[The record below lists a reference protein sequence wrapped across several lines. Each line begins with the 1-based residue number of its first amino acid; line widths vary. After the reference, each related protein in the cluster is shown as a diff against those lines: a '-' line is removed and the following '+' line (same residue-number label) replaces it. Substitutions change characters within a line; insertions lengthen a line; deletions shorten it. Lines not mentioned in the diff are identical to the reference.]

1 MPGMRLLH
9 RIGPAFIVGACIIG
23 PGSVT
28 LMSRTGSLYGYSL
41 LWLAV
46 LSGALMAGFIA
57 LFMRFGVYSDE
68 EETVLGLTAKKLGRP
83 FAAICGLSLFAMCAM
98 FQFGNCLGMAAG
110 LGTLATSIPRV
121 VWPAAF
127 TLAAIVFLFSLK
139 RIYRVIEVMM
149 TVLLVLMLAAF
160 LINLFW
166 VRPDVGEIVKGV
178 CIPTIPP
185 GADWVTIGG
194 VVATTFA
201 IVAAFFQSYLV
212 KAKGWTEKDLADAT
226 LDTVLA
232 SIAYTLIGCFIMITA
247 AAVLYPDNTIDSA
260 TDMAAQLEGA
270 FGANAK
276 LVFCIGLSAASFSS
290 FITASLIGGVLLNDG
305 LGFDGKLES
314 PWTTRFATLVLL
326 IGMATSTTI
335 ILASEAPNSSTLA
348 DGSTTAA
355 VEAKGQI
362 EVKAIA
368 VAQAVTMLAVPLA
381 AIAMVAVLFDQRA
394 TKGRG
399 LPALAKAFVLLGA
412 ALLLGIALMIYVKLA
427 SW

>member
-1 MPGMRLLH
+1 
-9 RIGPAFIVGACIIG
+9 
-23 PGSVT
+23 
-28 LMSRTGSLYGYSL
+28 MSRTGSLYGYSL
-41 LWLAV
+41 LWLAL

-57 LFMRFGVYSDE
+57 LFMRFGVYSDA

-98 FQFGNCLGMAAG
+98 FQFGNCLGMAAA

-121 VWPAAF
+121 VWPVAF
-127 TLAAIVFLFSLK
+127 TLAAIVFMFSLK
-139 RIYRVIEVMM
+139 RIYRVIELMM
-149 TVLLVLMLAAF
+149 TVLLLLMLAAF

-212 KAKGWTEKDLADAT
+212 KAKGWTQEDLADAT

-232 SIAYTLIGCFIMITA
+232 SIAYTLVGCFIMITA
-247 AAVLYPDNTIDSA
+247 AAVLYPNTTVDSA
-260 TDMAAQLEGA
+260 TAMASQLEGA
-270 FGANAK
+270 FGPNAK

-314 PWTTRFATLVLL
+314 PWTTRFAALVLL

-335 ILASEAPNSSTLA
+335 ILASERPSPNGPSKT
-348 DGSTTAA
+348 
-355 VEAKGQI
+355 QI

-368 VAQAVTMLAVPLA
+368 TAQAVTMLAVPLA
-381 AIAMVAVLFDQRA
+381 AIAMVVVLFDPHA
-394 TKGRG
+394 TKGHP
-399 LPALAKAFVLLGA
+399 LPLPAKAFVLLGA
-412 ALLLGIALMIYVKLA
+412 ALLLGIALMMYVKLA
-427 SW
+427 GW

>member
-1 MPGMRLLH
+1 MPRKSFLN

-28 LMSRTGSLYGYSL
+28 LMSRTGSLHGYSL

-46 LSGALMAGFIA
+46 LSGGLMAGFIA

-68 EETVLGLTAKKLGRP
+68 NETVLGLTAKKLGRP
-83 FAAICGLSLFAMCAM
+83 FAALCGLSLFAMCAM

-121 VWPAAF
+121 VWPVAF
-127 TLAAIVFLFSLK
+127 TLAAIVFMFSLK
-139 RIYRVIEVMM
+139 RIYRVIELMM
-149 TVLLVLMLAAF
+149 TVLLVLMLGAF
-160 LINLFW
+160 LVNLLW
-166 VRPDVGEIVKGV
+166 VRPDAGEIVKGV
-178 CIPTIPP
+178 CIPSIPP
-185 GADWVTIGG
+185 DADWLTIGG

-232 SIAYTLIGCFIMITA
+232 SIAYTLVGCFIMITA
-247 AAVLYPDNTIDSA
+247 AAALYPNTTIDSA
-260 TDMAAQLEGA
+260 TAMAAQLAGA
-270 FGANAK
+270 FGTSAK

-314 PWTTRFATLVLL
+314 PWTKRFATLVLL

-335 ILASEAPNSSTLA
+335 MLASELQSPSAPA
-348 DGSTTAA
+348 EGAAAA
-355 VEAKGQI
+355 VRAGSQI
-362 EVKAIA
+362 EVKAI
-368 VAQAVTMLAVPLA
+368 VIAQAVTMLAVPLA

-394 TKGRG
+394 TKGRR
-399 LPALAKAFVLLGA
+399 LSPWVKAFVLLGA
-412 ALLLGIALMIYVKLA
+412 AVLLGTSLMMYVKLV